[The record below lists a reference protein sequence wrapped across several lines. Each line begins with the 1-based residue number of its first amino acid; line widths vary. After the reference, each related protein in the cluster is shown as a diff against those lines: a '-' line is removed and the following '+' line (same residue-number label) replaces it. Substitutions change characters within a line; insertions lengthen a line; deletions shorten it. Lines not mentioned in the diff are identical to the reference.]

1 MTRDPMT
8 RDPGTG
14 DPSARGPVTPRTGTR
29 RLAELS
35 GPATATALGPD
46 SVVVLPIGAIE
57 HHGPHL
63 PLVTDALIAES
74 VATAAVDRAAAEG
87 LDVWQLPT
95 LSFAKSDEHSWAS
108 GTVWL
113 RWETLME
120 TLVDIGRS
128 VAATPARRLVLLNGH
143 GGNTA
148 LLGVA
153 LRELRRRF
161 GLLTFAM
168 PAGIQTAGRGVD
180 GEPDEQGLGIH
191 AGFGETSLVL
201 HLRPDLVDLRLAER
215 NVPAHVARLEHLG
228 FNGTVAQF
236 GWLSDDFGPSGVI
249 GDPTGADA
257 ATGARLFAASVDRAV
272 GILGEIAAFS
282 HAGVV
287 ADVAVDAGAVS
298 RA

>member
-1 MTRDPMT
+1 M
-8 RDPGTG
+8 
-14 DPSARGPVTPRTGTR
+14 SGPPAGTR

-35 GPATATALGPD
+35 GPATATVLGAD
-46 SVVVLPIGAIE
+46 SVVVLPVGSIE

-74 VATAAVDRAAAEG
+74 VATAAVERAAAGG

-95 LSFAKSDEHSWAS
+95 LSFTKSDEHAWAS

-113 RWETLME
+113 RPETLLA
-120 TLVDIGRS
+120 TLVDVGRS

-168 PAGIQTAGRGVD
+168 PAGVQTAGRGGD
-180 GEPDEQGLGIH
+180 EPDEHGLGIH

-201 HLRPDLVDLRLAER
+201 HLRPDLVDLDRAER
-215 NVPAHVARLEHLG
+215 NVPAHIARLEHLG
-228 FNGTVAQF
+228 FNGTTAQF

-249 GDPTGADA
+249 GDPTGANPG
-257 ATGARLFAASVDRAV
+257 TGARLFAASVDRAV
-272 GILGEIAAFS
+272 AVLGEIATFT
-282 HAGVV
+282 HTGTEG
-287 ADVAVDAGAVS
+287 DA
-298 RA
+298 